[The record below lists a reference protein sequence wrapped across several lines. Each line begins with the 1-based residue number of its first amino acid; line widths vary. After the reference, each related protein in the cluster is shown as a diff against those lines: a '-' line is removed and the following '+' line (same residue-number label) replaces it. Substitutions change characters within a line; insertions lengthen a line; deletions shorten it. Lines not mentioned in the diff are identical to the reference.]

1 MCNRRCTG
9 ALTRFWCSSSA
20 PKSGLKQIDFPATVH
35 LPSHELEA
43 GDLTSGLSVGPR
55 SDSRPNRRGC
65 ALREPDAPS
74 SSETHKA
81 A

>member
-35 LPSHELEA
+35 LPSHELET

-55 SDSRPNRRGC
+55 
-65 ALREPDAPS
+65 
-74 SSETHKA
+74 
-81 A
+81 